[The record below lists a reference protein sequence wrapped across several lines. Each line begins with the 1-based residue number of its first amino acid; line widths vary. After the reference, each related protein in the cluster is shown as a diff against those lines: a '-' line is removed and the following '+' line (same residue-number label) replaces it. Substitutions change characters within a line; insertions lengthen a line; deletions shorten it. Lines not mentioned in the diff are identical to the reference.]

1 MIFILIYF
9 ELRDTENQ
17 QFWLNQRKALRD
29 AKSALATILFLK
41 TYQKWF
47 LCYHLPCSFKTFIN
61 MFAFLFVKEN
71 SKEICDE
78 ILFPSFFQKMLM
90 SAFLLRF
97 KADYLEK
104 MRGYP
109 NFSLWI
115 PMALAKIYF
124 FGVVLTRRKNLCI

>member
-1 MIFILIYF
+1 
-9 ELRDTENQ
+9 
-17 QFWLNQRKALRD
+17 
-29 AKSALATILFLK
+29 
-41 TYQKWF
+41 
-47 LCYHLPCSFKTFIN
+47 